1 MIAILISANSE
12 WSAVAGHLDPAA
24 LLKSPFGEYFISQV
38 NEQPALFF
46 QGGWGKVSAAASTQY
61 VIDNFEPEAIINLG
75 TCGGLR
81 GQAEVGEI
89 LLVTDTLCYD
99 IHERMGDPEE
109 AIGFYSTRLDVI
121 EPPYPQP
128 VRLACLA
135 SADEDIDPQKV
146 GLLIDKFKV
155 AAADWESAA
164 IAWTAKRNGIKCMIL
179 RGVSDLVSAEG
190 GEIYH
195 DGAAGFDERA
205 REIMF
210 LLLDCLPQWLEKIQE
225 RGFPRS

>member
-1 MIAILISANSE
+1 MITVLISANSE
-12 WSAVAGHLDPAA
+12 WSAATDHLDPATR
-24 LLKSPFGEYFISQV
+24 LSSPFGEYFNSQV
-38 NEQPALFF
+38 NAQPVLFF

-61 VIDNFEPEAIINLG
+61 VIDNFKPEAIINLG

-89 LLVTDTLCYD
+89 LLVTETMCYD
-99 IHERMGDPEE
+99 IHERMGDPDE
-109 AIGFYSTRLDVI
+109 AIGFYATMLDVI

-128 VRLACLA
+128 VRLARLA

-146 GLLIDKFKV
+146 DLLVETFNVI
-155 AAADWESAA
+155 AADWESAA

-179 RGVSDLVSAEG
+179 RGVSDVVSAEG

-195 DGAAGFDERA
+195 DGAVGFDERA
-205 REIMF
+205 RGIMNS
-210 LLLDCLPQWLEKIQE
+210 LLDSLPQWVEKIQE
-225 RGFPRS
+225 RGFLRS